1 MDWIK
6 IYRGVNQIGGVV
18 TEIRK
23 GNHRILIDFGAVL
36 PGADNAEAAD
46 DELVKQVFSDRD
58 VKTDAVF
65 FTHYHGDHVGLKN
78 RIPDDIPLFAGRT
91 AIEIMKLIAT
101 GVDFVKIKNGKE
113 NEIEMPVIN
122 RIKPYWRSGA
132 YKDFSGIK
140 VMPLVCDHSALDAY
154 MFVIELNSK
163 RILYTGDFRAHGIP
177 GHSTFEKMITQKVGK
192 TDILVTEGT
201 MVSRI
206 AESAHNPIR
215 TEAQLRQKA
224 MEIFSS
230 HSENVVLVSSTN
242 LDSVM
247 SFYNAVPEGMAFV
260 CDPYQARIMKI
271 AIEARHKHFPKDY
284 RYRENINV
292 ICPDD
297 NEYCM
302 RDLKAFKVPGTDRH
316 PFMMARWELI
326 NKKGFAMLARPDRNP
341 AVRPGKFKSLL
352 NEMNDPFI
360 VYSMWGGYLKG
371 GKAEDPAVVSFM
383 DGHMGAG
390 HMEQLHTSGHA
401 YVEDLARLMD
411 MTDPDTIIPM
421 HTENVEDF
429 VRINAFGKFIS
440 RIEKKNAGEVY
451 EI

>member
-1 MDWIK
+1 MGWIK
-6 IYRGVNQIGGVV
+6 IFRGVNQIGGVV

-23 GNHRILIDFGAVL
+23 GDHRILIDFGACL
-36 PGADNAEAAD
+36 PGADSAEAAD
-46 DELVKQVFSDRD
+46 DELVKEVFSDKD
-58 VKTDAVF
+58 VKTDAVL

-113 NEIEMPVIN
+113 NETELPVIN
-122 RIKPYWRSGA
+122 RIKPYWRPGT

-154 MFVIELNSK
+154 MFVIELNGK

-177 GHSTFEKMITQKVGK
+177 GHSTFEKMITQRVGK

-206 AESAHNPIR
+206 AESAYNPIR

-230 HSENVVLVSSTN
+230 HRENVVLVSSTN
-242 LDSVM
+242 IDSVM

-260 CDPYQARIMKI
+260 CDPYQARIMKL
-271 AIEARHKHFPKDY
+271 AIEARHKYFPGDY

-302 RDLKAFKVPGTDRH
+302 RDLKTFKVPGTDRH
-316 PFMMARWELI
+316 PFVMARWELI

-360 VYSMWGGYLKG
+360 VYSM
-371 GKAEDPAVVSFM
+371 
-383 DGHMGAG
+383 
-390 HMEQLHTSGHA
+390 
-401 YVEDLARLMD
+401 
-411 MTDPDTIIPM
+411 
-421 HTENVEDF
+421 
-429 VRINAFGKFIS
+429 
-440 RIEKKNAGEVY
+440 
-451 EI
+451 